1 MHKEI
6 ICINCPIGCHL
17 DIELDDQGNFISV
30 SGNLC
35 PKGKEYAIKEMT
47 APVRTLTTTIRIEYG
62 QYPLVSVRSDKPL
75 PKDSLFD
82 VMDIIDHT
90 IKKAPIKIG
99 DILIS
104 NILGLEV
111 NIIAT
116 SNNPLK

>member
-1 MHKEI
+1 MHEEL
-6 ICINCPIGCHL
+6 ICINCPIGCRL

-47 APVRTLTTTIRIEYG
+47 APVRTLTTTIRIENG

>member
-47 APVRTLTTTIRIEYG
+47 APVGY
-62 QYPLVSVRSDKPL
+62 YRS
-75 PKDSLFD
+75 
-82 VMDIIDHT
+82 HH
-90 IKKAPIKIG
+90 KKST
-99 DILIS
+99 DQDR
-104 NILGLEV
+104 
-111 NIIAT
+111 
-116 SNNPLK
+116 